1 MDPKDLNIETMRV
14 NYIIKL
20 MEQDEIE
27 EALFL
32 INRYFSDLSDNGK
45 YMLSYNILFEA
56 TKQYDMRPTILPESF
71 YDYLASDESNPLFF
85 TKDEIA
91 KLMA

>member
-1 MDPKDLNIETMRV
+1 MDPKTASLEMMKV

-32 INRYFSDLSDNGK
+32 INRYFADLSDNGK

-56 TKQYDMRPTILPESF
+56 TKQYDMRPAVLPESF

-85 TKDEIA
+85 TRDEIA